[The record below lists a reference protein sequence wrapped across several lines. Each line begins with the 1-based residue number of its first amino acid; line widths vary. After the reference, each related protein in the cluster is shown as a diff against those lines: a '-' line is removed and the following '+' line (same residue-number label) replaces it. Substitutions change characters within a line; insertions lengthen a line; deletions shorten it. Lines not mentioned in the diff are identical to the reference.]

1 MVNNKDLAV
10 LGEEELLKKY
20 EETGEMGYFGELY
33 NRYIPLI
40 YGVYLKYLPN
50 TQSAQNAVMQF
61 FEELL
66 PKIAESYTE
75 NFKTWLYTA
84 LKNNCLQIL
93 RKDNKEITIDF
104 NSGNVE
110 SEEVLQ
116 LLYDEVEDKSTLDD
130 LRRCMDRL
138 PDNQRICITHFFMKK
153 MSYIDIVDKTG
164 YSFNAVKNN
173 IRNGKR
179 NLKICLNRNAK

>member
-1 MVNNKDLAV
+1 MLNKRDIAL

-20 EETGEMGYFGELY
+20 EETGDSGYFGELY

-50 TQSAQNAVMQF
+50 AQSAQSAVMQL

-66 PKIAESYTE
+66 PKIVDCDVD
-75 NFKTWLYTA
+75 NFKAWLYSM
-84 LKNNCLQIL
+84 LKNHCLQIQ
-93 RKDNKEITIDF
+93 RKENKEITIDF
-104 NSGNVE
+104 NNKNVE
-110 SEEVLQ
+110 HEDVLH
-116 LLYDEVEDKSTLDD
+116 LLYDGEEDKASLDD

-164 YSFNAVKNN
+164 YSFNAVKSN
-173 IRNGKR
+173 IQNGKR
-179 NLKICLNRNAK
+179 NLKMCLNRNAK